1 MHILLPKKRKRSS
14 SGEETMQADHN
25 PSENKYGNGVAWN
38 RGAMI
43 GKGASASVFMAT
55 LKNPR
60 SKYACF
66 PSIMAVKSAEVSL
79 SASLQKERE
88 AFYNV
93 IGCPNL
99 IRCFG
104 DETTI
109 GENGEMIYNLL
120 LEYASG
126 GTLAGLIKKSA
137 GNRLPECYVRRYT
150 RSILRGLN
158 HIHGCGY
165 VHCDLKPD
173 NILLVRYNKRVGVAT
188 EFRAKIGDL
197 GLAKRDKQNKKRK
210 MGGPY
215 WNGTPMYMSPEAV
228 VDRVQKPPS
237 DIWALGCIVLE
248 MLTGKSPWEG
258 KQDLSAKE
266 FLRQISEGNELPNI
280 PDEIS
285 KEGKSF
291 LKGCFVRKVKCRF
304 TAEMLLSH
312 PFVEGLVDDDNCDN
326 DEVEESKEV
335 LDISAVHSA
344 VFSDN
349 DDELCCSSFS
359 EDWSDWSFLSE
370 GESFSFCSEEE
381 QVESEERE
389 NQAVASSAQEE
400 VLQVQESNVTSSN
413 IRVGL
418 DHVMKPLMKV
428 SPQVPTVM
436 PQHAW

>member
-1 MHILLPKKRKRSS
+1 MHIQLQKKRKRSS
-14 SGEETMQADHN
+14 SAEAEVTMQADQN
-25 PSENKYGNGVAWN
+25 RSENKYGNGVAWN
-38 RGAMI
+38 RGTMI
-43 GKGASASVFMAT
+43 GKGGSGSVFMAT
-55 LKNPR
+55 LKNPM

-79 SASLQKERE
+79 SASLQNERE
-88 AFYNV
+88 VLYNV
-93 IGCPNL
+93 IGCPNV

-109 GENGEMIYNLL
+109 GMNEEMIYNLL
-120 LEYASG
+120 LEYGSG
-126 GTLAGLIKKSA
+126 GTLADLIKKSE
-137 GNRLPECYVRRYT
+137 GNGLAECDVRQYT

-158 HIHGCGY
+158 HIHACGY
-165 VHCDLKPD
+165 VHCDLKPQ
-173 NILLVRYNKRVGVAT
+173 NILLVRSYNKSGGVGT
-188 EFRAKIGDL
+188 EFRAKIADL

-210 MGGPY
+210 IGDPY

-312 PFVEGLVDDDNCDN
+312 PFVEGLVDNDD
-326 DEVEESKEV
+326 DEVEESKKV
-335 LDISAVHSA
+335 LDISAVHSV
-344 VFSDN
+344 VFSDA

-370 GESFSFCSEEE
+370 EESFSFCSEEE
-381 QVESEERE
+381 ERE
-389 NQAVASSAQEE
+389 NQVVSSSAQDE

-413 IRVGL
+413 IRASL
-418 DHVMKPLMKV
+418 ERVMKPLMKV
-428 SPQVPTVM
+428 SPQVPTIM
-436 PQHAW
+436 P